1 MVIKW
6 FKRQLGLIV
15 EIPRGWELM
24 QLPAE
29 RIAELRAGYPVGR
42 RDKPLSSCPAYLD
55 VDLFARAVWPPLDG
69 KYRVYLVREGG
80 DLPRSDDQPLP
91 SEFTRAV
98 EVLDAV
104 AERGLAALY
113 EPQVMALLRM
123 HSPQMREAINTGITA
138 LVKAGVVQDW
148 RHGWWRRR

>member
-1 MVIKW
+1 MVINW

-29 RIAELRAGYPVGR
+29 RIAELRVGYPPYN

-69 KYRVYLVREGG
+69 KYRVYLVREGEPTI
-80 DLPRSDDQPLP
+80 LP
-91 SEFTRAV
+91 TR
-98 EVLDAV
+98 D
-104 AERGLAALY
+104 AALSQPRGASVVVDGVDAPR
-113 EPQVMALLRM
+113 PQ
-123 HSPQMREAINTGITA
+123 
-138 LVKAGVVQDW
+138 
-148 RHGWWRRR
+148 